1 MSLVALSFDAKTPLV
16 VALLFDAKTPH
27 VVALLLD
34 HLDFLVAAL
43 LDVPCRYPL
52 LVLVAKNENGVVMTL
67 PASGRAVS
75 ASLAS
80 APRQRRDLLFEP
92 LRNLLVR
99 FE

>member
-80 APRQRRDLLFEP
+80 VAEATSRSF
-92 LRNLLVR
+92 LRAIEKSTR
-99 FE
+99 AF